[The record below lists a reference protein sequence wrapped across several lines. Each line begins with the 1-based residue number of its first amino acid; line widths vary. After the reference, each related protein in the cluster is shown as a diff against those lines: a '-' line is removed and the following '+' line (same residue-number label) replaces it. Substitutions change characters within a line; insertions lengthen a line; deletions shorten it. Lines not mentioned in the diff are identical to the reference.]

1 MKKSNIF
8 LTSDTHFN
16 HNNLIG
22 MCPESRGHFSN
33 VEEMNETII
42 QNWNEVVPPDGI
54 VYHLGDL
61 CMGKAED
68 IEPILKRLNG
78 HIVLI
83 RGNHDY
89 GKRRK
94 IYEECGVEIKDIDY
108 ISYKGM
114 YFVLSHIPIGNEE
127 YMEMLV
133 GPNGEIWNLHGH
145 THQYTCFSAVPHT
158 FHVGLDSNKMKP
170 ISLEEVYGR
179 IQYKLEFEDT
189 LEAI

>member
-16 HNNLIG
+16 HKNLIG

-42 QNWNEVVPPDGI
+42 QNWNGIVPLDGI

-68 IEPILKRLNG
+68 TPNILERLNG
-78 HIVLI
+78 HIILI

-158 FHVGLDSNKMKP
+158 FHVGLDSNKMRP